1 MRLADDKT
9 ISKTAYMIDITVN
22 GIVEL
27 RGYFAPVMPRN
38 LVGRRLIDHKKW
50 ILDNV
55 KYELCYL
62 RNYGVPNRKLSYKKA

>member
-38 LVGRRLIDHKKW
+38 LVGRRLINHKKW
-50 ILDNV
+50 ILNKVQDLHNILLLV
-55 KYELCYL
+55 KI
-62 RNYGVPNRKLSYKKA
+62 NRDL